1 MKRGFA
7 THRCGCMPDG
17 FSLRRYEDS
26 GHEHQWPEPGGWVL
40 GRMEIDDEWMTKY
53 LDHVTPW
60 SREHVRFC
68 PWCGDDLERG
78 EAR

>member
-1 MKRGFA
+1 MRRGFE
-7 THRCGCMPDG
+7 THRCDAMPKG
-17 FSLRRYEDS
+17 FSLRRYADV
-26 GHEHQWPEPGGWVL
+26 GVDFQWPEPGGWVL

-68 PWCGDDLERG
+68 PWCGEDLGGKE
-78 EAR
+78 